1 MPQCVF
7 LGEME
12 ILEIK
17 YLEVY
22 AIFSILIIFGF
33 IEALGGLYGKNS
45 IRSRNDWY
53 IELLSTFQLFI
64 FIKPIIFLTTTLF
77 LIKLLPQY
85 HNAFSGM
92 TLWASA
98 LFVLVGDDLL
108 QYWYHRKAHEWTWLW
123 KLHRPH
129 HSSREMGV
137 LVSYRNAVLYYVLM
151 PNIWWLGMATY
162 FGLYREMIIAIILKQ
177 LIVTGAHSEARWDA
191 FLYKY
196 KTLNPLAWVIER
208 FISTPAT
215 HFAHHGKSPE
225 DGISNPNGNYS
236 NMFFLWDVIF
246 RTARITRKY
255 PEIYGIADDPDDN
268 WRSHLYYPFVKS
280 DKTGSE
286 IAV

>member
-1 MPQCVF
+1 MPKCVL

-92 TLWASA
+92 TLWAAA

-108 QYWYHRKAHEWTWLW
+108 QYWYHRKAHEWPWLW

-177 LIVTGAHSEARWDA
+177 LIVTAAHSEARWDA

-196 KTLNPLAWVIER
+196 KPLNPLAWVIER
-208 FISTPAT
+208 FISPPAT

-255 PEIYGIADDPDDN
+255 PEIYGIADDPDDS

>member
-33 IEALGGLYGKNS
+33 IEALGGLYGKDS

-177 LIVTGAHSEARWDA
+177 LIVTAAHSEARWDA

-196 KTLNPLAWVIER
+196 KSLNPLAWVIER